1 MVGKPQLTQP
11 QRVRALSLLEAGW
24 SQADVA
30 RRMQCSRWT
39 IGRLQRLNVRDPAQ
53 VAKRKTGT
61 GLKNKRYGSK
71 EKRAIQQVLD
81 KNPYLTSFQVKM
93 RLRKT
98 LRHLSARTI
107 RRIMVKDLG
116 RPATVAPRKPFLTDQ
131 NKIDRVGWCKT
142 KVRRPKR
149 SWSQVLFVDEV
160 MFSTK
165 AGTGGRLV
173 RRPPGASRTDPK
185 YTQKSLHHP
194 AKVMALCGICGTS
207 GTRFIHFLRPG
218 QKMNSKRYTEVLS
231 KHALGPMRT
240 NSLTLLHD
248 RSRVHTSK
256 LSQRFLKEERVRSIL
271 LPARSPD
278 LNPIENLFG
287 YLKQL
292 LQQRPTRTLQQL
304 RNEVRSAWRNL
315 PDDLLHQLAS
325 SMPRR
330 MREVI
335 RISGEMSDY

>member
-1 MVGKPQLTQP
+1 MVGRTQLTQP

-24 SQADVA
+24 SQAQVA
-30 RRMQCSRWT
+30 KRVQCSRWT
-39 IGRLQRLNVRDPAQ
+39 IGRLQKLNVTDPSQ
-53 VAKRKTGT
+53 VRKRKSGT
-61 GLKNKRYGSK
+61 GLKNKSYGSK
-71 EKRAIQQVLD
+71 EKRAIHQVID
-81 KNPYLTSFQVKM
+81 KHPYLTSFQVKM

-98 LRHLSARTI
+98 LQHLSARTI

-116 RPATVAPRKPFLTDQ
+116 RPAGVAARKPFLTDQ
-131 NKIDRVGWCKT
+131 MKIDRVGWCKS
-142 KVRRPKR
+142 KLRKPRR
-149 SWSQVLFVDEV
+149 SWNQILFVDEV

-165 AGTGGRLV
+165 ADTGGRLV
-173 RRPPGASRTDPK
+173 RRPRGASRTDPK
-185 YTQKSLHHP
+185 YTRKGWHQP
-194 AKVMALCGICGTS
+194 AKVMALCGFSS

-218 QKMNSKRYTEVLS
+218 ERMNSKKYTSVLS
-231 KHALGPMRT
+231 KHALEPMRT
-240 NSLTLLHD
+240 NSLTILQD

-256 LSQRFLKEERVRSIL
+256 HSQQFLKEQKVKSIL

-278 LNPIENLFG
+278 INPIENLFG

-304 RNEVRSAWRNL
+304 RNEVRRAWRNL
-315 PDDLLHQLAS
+315 SEDLLQQLAT

-335 RISGEMSDY
+335 KLSGEMSDY